1 MKRGYYL
8 IKDCYG
14 EYIAYWDGSTG
25 EILPYIMK
33 IIKWIKRGVYWTHLV
48 GWTGVEYKSI
58 VREVTEDELILELL
72 E

>member
-25 EILPYIMK
+25 EVFPYNMK
-33 IIKWIKRGVYWTHLV
+33 IIKWIKQEVHWTSV
-48 GWTGVEYKSI
+48 GEWTGVEYKSI

-72 E
+72 G